1 MATTTRET
9 VERFYAELFNGHNFD
24 LIDELLTPDAVNH
37 GPSDKSAREA
47 VVGAGKIVQ
56 ASFSDAVLHVDDILV
71 DGDKAAV
78 RWTMTGT
85 HDGDFLGNPSTGKA
99 IRMRAAV
106 VFGLR
111 EGRIAEL
118 WPMLDFHGLLQQVAA

>member
-9 VERFYAELFNGHNFD
+9 VERFYADLFNGRDFD

-37 GPSDKSAREA
+37 GPSDESAREA
-47 VVGAGKIVQ
+47 VLGAGEIVRT
-56 ASFSDAVLHVDDILV
+56 SFSDAVLHVDDILV

-85 HDGDFLGNPSTGKA
+85 HDGDFLGRPATGKA
-99 IRMRAAV
+99 IRLRATV

-118 WPMLDFHGLLQQVAA
+118 WPVLDFHGLLQQVAA